1 MKKIFILFFI
11 FFSVDVS
18 SQECSEF
25 FLVRHAEKDR
35 SKAENKNPKLNQKGK
50 ERSLKWVEVFKNI
63 ELDKIYSTNYYR
75 TIETVTPISKKLNLD
90 ITLYTP
96 SKINYKNFISKNIG
110 NKVLVVGHSNTIP
123 GFVNSLINEKV
134 YDQINDLN
142 NSNLYIVTI
151 CNGVVKHNLLY
162 IE

>member
-11 FFSVDVS
+11 FFSLDIS

-35 SKAENKNPKLNQKGK
+35 SKAENNNPKLNQKGK
-50 ERSLKWVEVFKNI
+50 ERSLKWAEVFKNI

-90 ITLYTP
+90 IALYSP

-123 GFVNSLINEKV
+123 GFVNGLINEKV
-134 YDQINDLN
+134 YNQINDLN
-142 NSNLYIVTI
+142 NSNLYMVTI
-151 CNGVVKHNLLY
+151 CNGVIKHNLLY

>member
-11 FFSVDVS
+11 IFSLDIS

-35 SKAENKNPKLNQKGK
+35 SKAENNNPKLNQKGK
-50 ERSLKWVEVFKNI
+50 ERSLKWSEVFKNI

-90 ITLYTP
+90 ITLYSP

-123 GFVNSLINEKV
+123 AFVNGLINEKV

>member
-11 FFSVDVS
+11 IFSLDIS

-35 SKAENKNPKLNQKGK
+35 SKAENNNPKLNQKGK
-50 ERSLKWVEVFKNI
+50 ERSLKWAEVFKNI

-123 GFVNSLINEKV
+123 GFVNGLINEKV

>member
-11 FFSVDVS
+11 FFSLDIS

-35 SKAENKNPKLNQKGK
+35 SKAENNNPKLNQKGK
-50 ERSLKWVEVFKNI
+50 ERSLKWAEVFKNI

-90 ITLYTP
+90 INLYSP

-123 GFVNSLINEKV
+123 GFVNGLINEKV
-134 YDQINDLN
+134 YNQINDLN

-151 CNGVVKHNLLY
+151 CNGVIKHNLLY

>member
-11 FFSVDVS
+11 IFSVDIS

-35 SKAENKNPKLNQKGK
+35 SKAENNNPKLNQKGI
-50 ERSLKWVEVFKNI
+50 ERSLKWAEVFKNI

-90 ITLYTP
+90 ITLYSP

-110 NKVLVVGHSNTIP
+110 KKVLVVGHSNTIP
-123 GFVNSLINEKV
+123 DFVNNLINEKV
-134 YDQINDLN
+134 YYQINDLN
-142 NSNLYIVTI
+142 NSNLYIVTM
-151 CNGVVKHNLLY
+151 CNGLVKHNLLH

>member
-11 FFSVDVS
+11 IFSLDIS

-25 FLVRHAEKDR
+25 FLIRHSEKDR
-35 SKAENKNPKLNQKGK
+35 SKTENNNPKLNPKGI
-50 ERSLKWVEVFKNI
+50 ERSLKWSEVFKNI
-63 ELDKIYSTNYYR
+63 ELDKIYSTNYFR

-90 ITLYTP
+90 ISLYSP
-96 SKINYKNFISKNIG
+96 SKINYKKFISKNKG

-123 GFVNSLINEKV
+123 GFVNNLINEKV
-134 YDQINDLN
+134 YDQINDFN

-151 CNGVVKHNLLY
+151 CNEVVKHNLLY

>member
-11 FFSVDVS
+11 IFSLDIS

-35 SKAENKNPKLNQKGK
+35 SKAENNNPKLNQKGK
-50 ERSLKWVEVFKNI
+50 ERSLKWAEVFKNI

-151 CNGVVKHNLLY
+151 CNEVIKHNLLY